1 MKKFSRIITIYAITA
16 LSALGCMAQK
26 ALPTS
31 HSNTAKNESQDPR
44 PLSFAERAY
53 EEARQNSPFAKVI
66 PVKVHSQVHVNL
78 ASKLTDYA
86 SKFIGTRYSRGASGP
101 KAFDCSGFTSYIF
114 KNFGISLSRDSRSQ
128 YTQGENIAFNDVL
141 PGDLL
146 FFSSHRSG
154 KGGIAHVAMVV
165 SVDPD
170 THSCT
175 FIHASSSK
183 GISYDRYPD
192 GGYYS
197 NHYVGAR
204 RVIGDSSLK
213 IQANL

>member
-1 MKKFSRIITIYAITA
+1 MNKFIRIISAIA
-16 LSALGCMAQK
+16 LGAVSALGCMAQK
-26 ALPTS
+26 SLPVS
-31 HSNTAKNESQDPR
+31 HSTTAQNESHDLR
-44 PLSFAERAY
+44 PMSFAERAY
-53 EEARQNSPFAKVI
+53 EEARQHSPFARVR
-66 PVKVHSQVHVNL
+66 PVKVHSQVHINL
-78 ASKLTDYA
+78 AAQLTDYA
-86 SKFIGTRYSRGASGP
+86 AKFLGTRYRRGAAGP

-114 KNFGISLSRDSRSQ
+114 SNFGISLSRDSRSQ
-128 YTQGENIAFNDVL
+128 FTQGEQVAFNDIR

-146 FFSSHRSG
+146 FFSTRRSG
-154 KGGIAHVAMVV
+154 KGGIGHVAMVV
-165 SVDPD
+165 SVDEK
-170 THSCT
+170 TNSCT

-204 RVIGDSSLK
+204 RVIGNSSPK